1 MCPAPT
7 VDPPRRTNPVGTAA
21 PTVRDPGEDLL
32 AAAALSLLAQPRLW
46 PSLKLPPALPA
57 LAAQQPWSTYW
68 SARLDPTLDPAS
80 ARAAYAAVLTRF
92 DHLHERDGALL
103 ALAALI
109 ETYYLDETGL
119 QPLDAWVNDLQRRL
133 PADGTWTSAELQA
146 QVMACGLAITLRD
159 QAHPLLARWAAQ
171 GPALL
176 RQLAPGAVRL
186 KLATFLLQYHIWRG
200 EFGQTGL
207 IVDMLPGV
215 VPEGLLPAEALVWYE
230 SVASHA
236 RFTGQHDRAIEA
248 IAAALELL
256 QRHGLQRHAYALH
269 AHGAAIELAAGHANG
284 AAAHLQAMRPVLEQ
298 QAQADQTH
306 YWHMHAGWHLLRGDT
321 GQALAA
327 AQMALS
333 NSQEIGGPYRTSA
346 HQCSLGTAWLA
357 HGDAQAAL
365 APLRAA
371 LAAARSINAT
381 LMEFTAGLL
390 LSKAL
395 AQSGEQAGADAA
407 LRDAMAV
414 GAQQDPATTSGW
426 WCPQWLAQRM
436 ARALHLGIEPAFARR
451 FARRTGL
458 VCPDPGLA
466 AWPWPLRV
474 HAFGEWRIEQDDRP
488 LAAPGGRPQQR
499 PFDLLRALLAQDGQ
513 TLRVSTALEWLWPD
527 GEHDAQRKAFDAA
540 LLRLRRLL
548 GDDSLVR
555 LEGGQLL
562 LDRARVWSDVG
573 ALGMLA
579 EQAEATTGLALPEC
593 MQLAQRVLSL
603 VRGPFLPDA
612 ESPWAMAARERYR
625 RRFVRTIAHLAQGME
640 MQAPEQAA
648 HLYERA
654 LDVDPLA
661 ESLHRHLMQL
671 FARGGEHAEA
681 MRAWRHCRAMLHLAA
696 GLPPSAETKALA
708 GRLGLE

>member
-1 MCPAPT
+1 MALA
-7 VDPPRRTNPVGTAA
+7 GTAPPVA
-21 PTVRDPGEDLL
+21 GDPGEELL
-32 AAAALSLLAQPRLW
+32 AAAAISLLAQPRLW
-46 PSLKLPPALPA
+46 PSLKLPPAVPA
-57 LAAQQPWSTYW
+57 GAAQRPWSTYW
-68 SARLDPTLDPAS
+68 SARLDPALAPAA
-80 ARAAYAAVLTRF
+80 ARAAYAAVLARF
-92 DHLHERDGALL
+92 DSMHERDGALL

-109 ETYYLDETGL
+109 ETYYLDEAAL
-119 QPLDAWVNDLQRRL
+119 QPLDAWVSELQRRL
-133 PADGTWTSAELQA
+133 PADGTWSSAELQA

-159 QAHPLLARWAAQ
+159 QAHPLLARWAEQ

-200 EFGQTGL
+200 EFGQAGL
-207 IVDMLPGV
+207 IVDTLPGLA
-215 VPEGLLPAEALVWYE
+215 PDGLLPAEALVWHE

-236 RFTGQHDRAIEA
+236 RFTGQHQRAADA

-269 AHGAAIELAAGHANG
+269 AHGAAIELAAGNADG

-327 AQMALS
+327 AQMALA
-333 NSQEIGGPYRTSA
+333 NSQEIGGPYRTAA

-357 HGDAQAAL
+357 HGDAVAAL
-365 APLRAA
+365 VPLRAA
-371 LAAARSINAT
+371 LAAAQSIGAT
-381 LMEFTAGLL
+381 LMVFTAGLL
-390 LSKAL
+390 LSQAL
-395 AQSGEQAGADAA
+395 EHSGDQPGADAA
-407 LRDAMAV
+407 LRHAMAV
-414 GAQQDPATTSGW
+414 GAAQDPATTSGW

-451 FARRTGL
+451 FARRAGL
-458 VCPDPGLA
+458 ACPDPALST
-466 AWPWPLRV
+466 WPWPLRV
-474 HAFGEWRIEQDDRP
+474 HAFGEWRIEQDERP

-499 PFDLLRALLAQDGQ
+499 PFDLLRALLAHDGQ
-513 TLRVSTALEWLWPD
+513 ALRVSTALEWLWPES
-527 GEHDAQRKAFDAA
+527 EHDAQRKAFDAA

-562 LDRARVWSDVG
+562 LDRARVWSDVA
-573 ALGMLA
+573 ALSTLA
-579 EQAEATTGLALPEC
+579 DQAEAATGLADS
-593 MQLAQRVLSL
+593 MQLAQRVLSV

-612 ESPWAMAARERYR
+612 EGPWAMAARERYR
-625 RRFVRTIAHLAQGME
+625 RRFVRTIARLAE
-640 MQAPEQAA
+640 SIEAQAPEQAA

-681 MRAWRHCRAMLHLAA
+681 LRAWRHCKAMLQLAA
-696 GLPPSAETKALA
+696 GLAPSAETRALA

>member
-1 MCPAPT
+1 MDQPGIAS
-7 VDPPRRTNPVGTAA
+7 PVAG
-21 PTVRDPGEDLL
+21 DPGEDLL
-32 AAAALSLLAQPRLW
+32 AAAAISLLAQPRLW
-46 PSLKLPPALPA
+46 PSLKLPPAVPA
-57 LAAQQPWSTYW
+57 GAAQRPWSTYW
-68 SARLDPTLDPAS
+68 SARLDPALDPAA
-80 ARAAYAAVLTRF
+80 ARAAYAAVLARF
-92 DHLHERDGALL
+92 DNLHEHDGALL

-109 ETYYLDETGL
+109 ETYYLDEAAL
-119 QPLDAWVNDLQRRL
+119 QPLDAWVSELQRRL
-133 PADGTWTSAELQA
+133 PADGAWASAELQA

-159 QAHPLLARWAAQ
+159 QAHPLLARWAEQ
-171 GPALL
+171 GLALL

-200 EFGQTGL
+200 EFGQAGL
-207 IVDMLPGV
+207 IVDTLPGL
-215 VPEGLLPAEALVWYE
+215 VPDGLLPAEALVWYE

-236 RFTGQHDRAIEA
+236 RFTGQHPRAAAA

-269 AHGAAIELAAGHANG
+269 AHGAAIDLAAGNADG
-284 AAAHLQAMRPVLEQ
+284 AASHLQAMRPVLEQ

-327 AQMALS
+327 AQMALA
-333 NSQEIGGPYRTSA
+333 NSQEIGGPYRTAA

-357 HGDAQAAL
+357 HGDAVAAL

-371 LAAARSINAT
+371 LAAAQSIGAT
-381 LMEFTAGLL
+381 LMVFTAGLL
-390 LSKAL
+390 LSQAL
-395 AQSGEQAGADAA
+395 EHSGDQPGADAA
-407 LRDAMAV
+407 LRHAMAV
-414 GAQQDPATTSGW
+414 GAAQDPVTTSGW

-451 FARRTGL
+451 FARRAGL
-458 VCPDPGLA
+458 ACPDPALS

-474 HAFGEWRIEQDDRP
+474 HAFGEWRIEQDERP

-499 PFDLLRALLAQDGQ
+499 PFDLLRALLAHDGQ
-513 TLRVSTALEWLWPD
+513 ALRVSTALEWLWPES
-527 GEHDAQRKAFDAA
+527 EHDAQRKAFDAA

-562 LDRARVWSDVG
+562 LDRARVWSDVA
-573 ALGMLA
+573 ALSLLA
-579 EQAEATTGLALPEC
+579 DQAEAATGLADS
-593 MQLAQRVLSL
+593 MQLAQRVLSV

-625 RRFVRTIAHLAQGME
+625 RRFVRTIARLAE
-640 MQAPEQAA
+640 SIEAQAPEQAA

-681 MRAWRHCRAMLHLAA
+681 LRAWRHCKAMLQLAA
-696 GLPPSAETKALA
+696 GLAPSAETQALA

>member
-1 MCPAPT
+1 MDLA
-7 VDPPRRTNPVGTAA
+7 GTASPIA
-21 PTVRDPGEDLL
+21 SDPGEELL
-32 AAAALSLLAQPRLW
+32 AAAAISLLAQPRLW
-46 PSLKLPPALPA
+46 SGLKLPPATQA
-57 LAAQQPWSTYW
+57 GAAQRPWSTYW
-68 SARLDPTLDPAS
+68 SARLDPALDPAS
-80 ARAAYAAVLTRF
+80 ARAAYAAVLARF
-92 DHLHERDGALL
+92 DSVHERDGALL

-109 ETYYLDETGL
+109 ETYYLDETAL
-119 QPLDAWVNDLQRRL
+119 QPLDGWVGDLQRRL
-133 PADGTWTSAELQA
+133 PDDGAWTSAELQA

-159 QAHPLLARWAAQ
+159 QAHPLLARWATQ

-207 IVDMLPGV
+207 IVDTLPGL
-215 VPEGLLPAEALVWYE
+215 VPDGVLPAEALVWHE

-236 RFTGQHDRAIEA
+236 RFTGQHERAADA

-256 QRHGLQRHAYALH
+256 RRHGLQRHAYALH
-269 AHGAAIELAAGHANG
+269 AHGAAIELAAGNAE
-284 AAAHLQAMRPVLEQ
+284 AAARHLQAMRPVLEE

-306 YWHMHAGWHLLRGDT
+306 YWHMHAGWHLLRGDA

-333 NSQEIGGPYRTSA
+333 NSQEIGGPYRTAA

-357 HGDAQAAL
+357 HGDAAAAL
-365 APLRAA
+365 PPLRAA
-371 LAAARSINAT
+371 LAAAQSIGAT
-381 LMEFTAGLL
+381 LMVFTAGLL
-390 LSKAL
+390 LSQAL
-395 AQSGEQAGADAA
+395 EHSGDQPGADAA

-414 GAQQDPATTSGW
+414 GAMQDPVTTSGW
-426 WCPQWLAQRM
+426 WCPDWLAQRM

-451 FARRTGL
+451 FARRAGL
-458 VCPDPGLA
+458 ACPDPALS

-474 HAFGEWRIEQDDRP
+474 YAFGEWRIEQEERP

-499 PFDLLRALLAQDGQ
+499 PFDLLRALLAHDGQ
-513 TLRVSTALEWLWPD
+513 ALRVGTALEWLWPES
-527 GEHDAQRKAFDAA
+527 EHDAQRKAFDAA

-548 GDDSLVR
+548 GDDSLLR

-562 LDRARVWSDVG
+562 LDRTRVWSDVA
-573 ALGMLA
+573 ALGTLA
-579 EQAEATTGLALPEC
+579 DQAEATTGLAEC

-612 ESPWAMAARERYR
+612 ESPWAMAARERCR
-625 RRFVRTIAHLAQGME
+625 RRFVRTIAHLAQGIE
-640 MQAPEQAA
+640 TQAPEQAA

-671 FARGGEHAEA
+671 FERGGEHAEA
-681 MRAWRHCRAMLHLAA
+681 LRAWRHCKAMLQLAA
-696 GLPPSAETKALA
+696 GLAPSAETQALA
-708 GRLGLE
+708 RRLGLE

>member
-1 MCPAPT
+1 MDVVAAAL
-7 VDPPRRTNPVGTAA
+7 PVA
-21 PTVRDPGEDLL
+21 RDPGEELL
-32 AAAALSLLAQPRLW
+32 AAAAISLLAQPRLW
-46 PSLKLPPALPA
+46 SSLKLPPALPA
-57 LAAQQPWSTYW
+57 LAAQRPWSTYW

-80 ARAAYAAVLTRF
+80 ARAAYAAVLARF
-92 DHLHERDGALL
+92 DSVQERDGALL

-109 ETYYLDETGL
+109 DTYYLDETPL
-119 QPLDAWVNDLQRRL
+119 QPLDAWVHELQRRL
-133 PADGTWTSAELQA
+133 PADGAWSSAELQA

-159 QAHPLLARWAAQ
+159 QAHPLLASWAAQ

-176 RQLAPGAVRL
+176 RQLAPGAARL

-207 IVDMLPGV
+207 IVDTLPGLA
-215 VPEGLLPAEALVWYE
+215 PEGLLPAEALVWYE

-236 RFTGQHDRAIEA
+236 RFTGQHERAIEA
-248 IAAALELL
+248 IAAALDLL

-269 AHGAAIELAAGHANG
+269 AHGAAIELAAGHADC
-284 AAAHLQAMRPVLEQ
+284 AAGHLQAMRPVLEQ
-298 QAQADQTH
+298 QPQADQTH

-333 NSQEIGGPYRTSA
+333 NSQEIGGPYRTAA

-357 HGDAQAAL
+357 HGDAAAAL

-371 LAAARSINAT
+371 LAAAQSIGAT
-381 LMEFTAGLL
+381 LVVFTAGLL
-390 LSKAL
+390 LSQAL
-395 AQSGEQAGADAA
+395 EQSGDQAGADAA
-407 LRDAMAV
+407 LREAMAV
-414 GAQQDPATTSGW
+414 GAVQDPATTSGW
-426 WCPQWLAQRM
+426 RCPHWLGQRM
-436 ARALHLGIEPAFARR
+436 ARALHLGIEPGFARR
-451 FARRTGL
+451 FARRAGL
-458 VCPDPGLA
+458 ACPDPGLST
-466 AWPWPLRV
+466 WPWPLRV
-474 HAFGEWRIEQDDRP
+474 HAFGEWRIDQDDRP

-499 PFDLLRALLAQDGQ
+499 PFDLLRALLAQDGHA
-513 TLRVSTALEWLWPD
+513 LRVSTALEWLWPE

-548 GDDSLVR
+548 GDDSLLR

-562 LDRARVWSDVG
+562 LDRTRVWSDVS
-573 ALGMLA
+573 ALGLLA
-579 EQAEATTGLALPEC
+579 EQAEATTGLADC

-612 ESPWAMAARERYR
+612 ESPWALAARERYR

-671 FARGGEHAEA
+671 FARLGEHAEA
-681 MRAWRHCRAMLHLAA
+681 LRAWRHCQAMLHLAA
-696 GLPPSAETKALA
+696 GLPPSAETRALA

>member
-1 MCPAPT
+1 MDQPGT
-7 VDPPRRTNPVGTAA
+7 TPPVAG
-21 PTVRDPGEDLL
+21 DPGEELL
-32 AAAALSLLAQPRLW
+32 AAAAISLLAQPRLW
-46 PSLKLPPALPA
+46 ASLKLPPAVPA
-57 LAAQQPWSTYW
+57 GAAQRPWSTYW
-68 SARLDPTLDPAS
+68 SARLDPALAPAA
-80 ARAAYAAVLTRF
+80 ARAAYAAVLARF
-92 DHLHERDGALL
+92 DSVHERDGALL

-109 ETYYLDETGL
+109 ETYYLDESAL
-119 QPLDAWVNDLQRRL
+119 QPLDAWVSELQRRL
-133 PADGTWTSAELQA
+133 PADGAWPSAELQA

-159 QAHPLLARWAAQ
+159 QAHPLLARWAEQ

-207 IVDMLPGV
+207 IVDTLPGLA
-215 VPEGLLPAEALVWYE
+215 PEGLLPAEALMWYE

-236 RFTGQHDRAIEA
+236 RFTGQHERAAAA

-269 AHGAAIELAAGHANG
+269 AHGAAIELAAGHADR
-284 AAAHLQAMRPVLEQ
+284 AAGHLQAMRPVLEQ

-333 NSQEIGGPYRTSA
+333 NSQEIGGPYRTAA

-357 HGDAQAAL
+357 QGDAVAAL

-371 LAAARSINAT
+371 LAAAQSMGAT
-381 LMEFTAGLL
+381 LMVFTAGLL
-390 LSKAL
+390 LSQAL
-395 AQSGEQAGADAA
+395 EHSGDQPGADAA

-414 GAQQDPATTSGW
+414 GAVQDPVTTSGW

-451 FARRTGL
+451 FARRAGL
-458 VCPDPGLA
+458 ACPDPALST
-466 AWPWPLRV
+466 WPWPLRV
-474 HAFGEWRIEQDDRP
+474 YAFGEWRIEQEERP

-513 TLRVSTALEWLWPD
+513 ALRVSTALEWLWPES
-527 GEHDAQRKAFDAA
+527 EHDAQRKAFDAA

-555 LEGGQLL
+555 LEAGQLL
-562 LDRARVWSDVG
+562 LDRARVWSDVA
-573 ALGMLA
+573 ALSTLA
-579 EQAEATTGLALPEC
+579 DQAETTTGLPEC

-625 RRFVRTIAHLAQGME
+625 RRFVRTIAHLAQGIE
-640 MQAPEQAA
+640 TQAPEHAA

-681 MRAWRHCRAMLHLAA
+681 LRAWRHCRAMLHLAA
-696 GLPPSAETKALA
+696 GLAPSAETRALA